1 MGEPS
6 AEWIA
11 WLDERKHLDALFGD
25 AALSTPDRIVA
36 RWLAD
41 HFGLSEA
48 DELFRLIAEHDT
60 KLHPDFWWD
69 LGRTIGSTDT
79 TVRNADGLRRW
90 AVLLSATAPAQRDDF
105 VLPSIGER
113 CAEQKLTNSVLLI
126 FDALARSVFR
136 LESSNLWSD
145 DGSARQS
152 VNDTLQLV
160 GGVQGLET
168 LSKAIRG
175 MATTLGWTHLAEP
188 LLRITARRLEERYRQ
203 RCAWRAQSRKWDRD
217 SGAPVCY
224 RTSRPECSA
233 TSHRRVDRHGA
244 RLSRMAGRERF
255 PLGRAML
262 RRARGVERPAVE
274 ALGSPYRVATFG
286 LDRGRTNRAGY

>member
-1 MGEPS
+1 MAEIFSRGVLDWRREIVNLARRRPALLDDEAADLVREVLSDELKTRFFTEAEPC

-25 AALSTPDRIVA
+25 AALSTPDRTVA

-79 TVRNADGLRRW
+79 TVRNADDLRRW

-113 CAEQKLTNSVLLI
+113 CAEQKLMDSVLLI

-145 DGSARQS
+145 
-152 VNDTLQLV
+152 
-160 GGVQGLET
+160 
-168 LSKAIRG
+168 
-175 MATTLGWTHLAEP
+175 
-188 LLRITARRLEERYRQ
+188 
-203 RCAWRAQSRKWDRD
+203 
-217 SGAPVCY
+217 
-224 RTSRPECSA
+224 
-233 TSHRRVDRHGA
+233 
-244 RLSRMAGRERF
+244 AGEW
-255 PLGRAML
+255 
-262 RRARGVERPAVE
+262 
-274 ALGSPYRVATFG
+274 SPISE
-286 LDRGRTNRAGY
+286 